1 MGTISLVAAT
11 LICTTIGT
19 QITQK
24 PIVKSDSYSLSQ
36 IKQVVLALNAKAKIT
51 GVEDLIPITLNDGSN
66 ATLYDLNDD
75 EGYLVLGDDF
85 KIFDYQSNT
94 ELSEKAREHK
104 LNYNPINKSFFSENM
119 HVNIKAETQ
128 SESNSCLIR
137 NAIEDK
143 GCGEIEADELN
154 DYVSEKFA
162 GGKIDEEYSLPITRQ
177 SQMDLS
183 VYWREKR
190 EGNVVTG
197 YTSEGNCWLSASY
210 TIFHYLVN
218 TSKYKDTVFSRFP
231 KQENKTIYYPNKQEP
246 NAYNWVFDNLEHFR
260 VFINPY
266 GDFAAKEF
274 DELYIA
280 LRKAGIEIDASSPIE
295 GLTTYDSAVQMKK
308 VASSYGLNTFDVSVD
323 TDYNAYTG
331 TEDFKQFIKDEKP
344 LFFASHGSTY
354 DDHAMAV
361 SGYKH
366 YKRTVKVLFWDKIEW
381 ATFLE
386 IGDGW
391 STSVR
396 YFDITRYYWEGC
408 GNAEFIKYTW

>member
-1 MGTISLVAAT
+1 MGTISLVTATFVCAA
-11 LICTTIGT
+11 IGT
-19 QITQK
+19 QFTQR

-36 IKQVVLALNAKAKIT
+36 IRQVVLALNEKAKIT
-51 GVEDLIPITLNDGSN
+51 GIEDLIPVTLKDGTDAS
-66 ATLYDLNDD
+66 LYDLNGD

-85 KIFDYQSNT
+85 KIFDYRPNADLNK
-94 ELSEKAREHK
+94 EAKECD
-104 LNYNPINKSFFSENM
+104 LNYNPINRSFYSGNKQL
-119 HVNIKAETQ
+119 NITTETQ
-128 SESNSCLIR
+128 LGPNSCLRQNTID
-137 NAIEDK
+137 DK
-143 GCGEIEADELN
+143 GCGEIEADNLQ
-154 DYVSEKFA
+154 DYVDEKFA
-162 GGKIDEEYSLPITRQ
+162 GGTVDDEYSLPITRQ

-190 EGNVVTG
+190 EDNVLKG

-218 TSKYKDTVFSRFP
+218 TSQYKDSIFSLFP
-231 KQENKTIYYPNKQEP
+231 KEENKTIYYPNKQEP
-246 NAYNWVFDNLEHFR
+246 SAYKWVFDNLDHFR

-266 GDFAAKEF
+266 GEFAAKEF
-274 DELYIA
+274 DGLYID
-280 LRKAGIEIDASSPIE
+280 LRKAGIDLDPSSPIK
-295 GLTTYDSAVQMKK
+295 GLTTNQSVTQMEK
-308 VASSYGLNTFDVSVD
+308 VASSYGLSSFDASVE
-323 TDYNAYTG
+323 TNYNAYTG
-331 TEDFKQFIKDEKP
+331 TDDFKQFIKDGKP

-354 DDHAMAV
+354 DNHAMAV

>member
-1 MGTISLVAAT
+1 
-11 LICTTIGT
+11 
-19 QITQK
+19 
-24 PIVKSDSYSLSQ
+24 
-36 IKQVVLALNAKAKIT
+36 
-51 GVEDLIPITLNDGSN
+51 
-66 ATLYDLNDD
+66 
-75 EGYLVLGDDF
+75 
-85 KIFDYQSNT
+85 
-94 ELSEKAREHK
+94 
-104 LNYNPINKSFFSENM
+104 M

-128 SESNSCLIR
+128 SEPNSCLMH

-162 GGKIDEEYSLPITRQ
+162 GGEIDEEFSLPITRQ

-190 EGNVVTG
+190 EDNVVTG
-197 YTSEGNCWLSASY
+197 YTSEANCWLSASY

-246 NAYNWVFDNLEHFR
+246 NAYKWVFDNLEHFR

-266 GDFAAKEF
+266 GDFKAKKF

-295 GLTTYDSAVQMKK
+295 RLTTNDSVVQMKK
-308 VASSYGLNTFDVSVD
+308 VASSYGLNSFDVSVD

-331 TEDFKQFIKDEKP
+331 TEGFKQFIKDEKP

-354 DDHAMAV
+354 DNHAMAV